1 MKLFEEEKFNS
12 KAAQKS
18 LFIRRGYQPQK
29 YLKKKE
35 RRQWNRLSAR
45 KKQQYLEKATENY
58 LRKNQK
64 PSSKSL
70 PTCEEVTNQTIRV
83 NEITASPRHDDVSHV
98 EATIARS
105 ATKLAA
111 MDSIKKERQVELGRE
126 EVIEKMMADDFKKA
140 ASATGGVGEGIAMVA
155 GPKARLAMVAVVP
168 VFLAVLVVV
177 MLSASLLLMV
187 IASARQSDG
196 GKRLVEVALAE
207 EKEGNQKGGDKYWS
221 WFGFKKREEWCAC
234 FVSWCADQCD
244 YIEKEIFPKSASVA
258 QYRSW
263 YDKRNLYM
271 KKEGYTPKVGDLIIF
286 ENGMSHIGIVQY
298 VKGNQVIT
306 IEGNT
311 GDIVAT
317 RTYPLSYSGISGYC
331 VPNYPEEFSDF
342 EGETNEE
349 ITWNFLINKGFSP
362 ESAAGIMGNLKQE
375 SGIDPKCYQQGGGP
389 GRGIAQ
395 WTVGSN
401 RFQNLESRATS
412 MGTTWDTIEPQLEH
426 LYFELNGGEATTVFI
441 LNRDYGGLAG
451 FKAMTDV
458 NKATLAFEKAFER
471 AGIPAMEKRYK
482 YAMEFY
488 QKYKG
493 GGPMGKLLFPY
504 VVYEV
509 QTYDMDIGVAENP
522 RYRLI
527 AGFLEKRNADRFMRQ
542 VVNKDKIQVK
552 LMDYSGKKAGEEE
565 C

>member
-1 MKLFEEEKFNS
+1 MKLFEEHRFNGKKNPVKETS
-12 KAAQKS
+12 EGNSFQK
-18 LFIRRGYQPQK
+18 LFYSNAGYQPQK
-29 YLKKKE
+29 YLNKKE
-35 RRQWNRLSAR
+35 RRQWNRLSTQQ
-45 KKQQYLEKATENY
+45 KQHYLEKATENY
-58 LRKNQK
+58 LSEKGKISGMPLVGSDN
-64 PSSKSL
+64 
-70 PTCEEVTNQTIRV
+70 
-83 NEITASPRHDDVSHV
+83 TAK
-98 EATIARS
+98 EATIGSSVVTPSKASDITSAEAAITKS
-105 ATKLAA
+105 ATKLAT
-111 MDSIKKERQVELGRE
+111 MDSIKKEHRKEFGRE
-126 EVIEKMMADDFKKA
+126 EVIGKMMADDFKKA
-140 ASATGGVGEGIAMVA
+140 AGAGGGLGEGIAMVA
-155 GPKARLAMVAVVP
+155 GPKAKLAMAAVVP
-168 VFLAVLVVV
+168 ILLAILVVV

-187 IASARQSDG
+187 IASARQSEG

-207 EKEGNQKGGDKYWS
+207 EKEGDQKGGEKYWS

-234 FVSWCADQCD
+234 FVSWCANQCD
-244 YIEKEIFPKSASVA
+244 FIEKDIFPRSASVA

-271 KKEGYTPKVGDLIIF
+271 KKDSYTPKAGDLIIF

-342 EGETNEE
+342 EGDTNEE
-349 ITWNFLINKGFSP
+349 ITWNFLRGKGFSP
-362 ESAAGIMGNLKQE
+362 ESTAGIMGNLKQE
-375 SGIDPKCYQQGGGP
+375 SGLDPKCYQYGGGP

-412 MGTTWDTIEPQLEH
+412 MGTTWDTLEPQLEH

-471 AGIPAMEKRYK
+471 AGIPAMENRYK
-482 YAMEFY
+482 YANEY
-488 QKYKG
+488 YNRYKN
-493 GGPMGKLLFPY
+493 
-504 VVYEV
+504 
-509 QTYDMDIGVAENP
+509 Q
-522 RYRLI
+522 
-527 AGFLEKRNADRFMRQ
+527 
-542 VVNKDKIQVK
+542 
-552 LMDYSGKKAGEEE
+552 
-565 C
+565 